1 MIISLCLECKEDV
14 MSKKMLGDLMK
25 QAQKMQQEMGKI
37 QEESKK
43 KTVEAS
49 AGGGMVVAVANGAM
63 EVVSVK
69 IEKDVVN
76 PDDIEMLQDLVVAAV
91 NEALRR
97 AQQMVNEDMS
107 KITGG
112 MNIPGMGNMF
122 G

>member
-1 MIISLCLECKEDV
+1 

-37 QEESKK
+37 QEESRK

-49 AGGGMVVAVANGAM
+49 AGGGMVVAVASGAM
-63 EVVSVK
+63 EIVSLR
-69 IEKDVVN
+69 IEKEVVN

-97 AQQMVNEDMS
+97 AQQMVTDDMS
-107 KITGG
+107 KLTGG
-112 MNIPGMGNMF
+112 LNIPGMGNMF